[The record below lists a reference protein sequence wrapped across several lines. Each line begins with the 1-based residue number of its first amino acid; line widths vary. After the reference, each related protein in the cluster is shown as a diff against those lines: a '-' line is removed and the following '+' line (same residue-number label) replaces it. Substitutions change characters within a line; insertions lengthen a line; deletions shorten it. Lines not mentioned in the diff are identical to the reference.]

1 MTLDTQM
8 RRTLIAA
15 AREAAARAYCPY
27 SNYPVGAALLTRD
40 GRIVTGCNVENRSYG
55 LSICAERNAI
65 AAAVARGERQF
76 TALVV
81 ATASSPPAAPC
92 GSCREVLAEFC
103 DDLPILL
110 VNEAGEQRL
119 TSLAEL
125 FPDRFVFPPAE

>member
-1 MTLDTQM
+1 MDWEPLVSAALAV
-8 RRTLIAA
+8 RRQ
-15 AREAAARAYCPY
+15 AYAPF
-27 SNYPVGAALLTRD
+27 SRYPVGAALALAS
-40 GRIVTGCNVENRSYG
+40 GGIVTGCNVENRSYG

>member
-1 MTLDTQM
+1 MDWEPLVSAALAV
-8 RRTLIAA
+8 RRQ
-15 AREAAARAYCPY
+15 AYAPF
-27 SNYPVGAALLTRD
+27 SRYPVGAALALA
-40 GRIVTGCNVENRSYG
+40 GGGIVTGCNVENRSYG

-92 GSCREVLAEFC
+92 GACREVLAEFC
-103 DDLPILL
+103 ADLPILL
-110 VNEAGEQRL
+110 VNEAGERRL

-125 FPDRFVFPPAE
+125 FPDRFVFPPARA